1 MDNKIIGYISEDY
14 FHQRTM
20 AEMKDP
26 SDPVMALLWNMV
38 LKLVSAEETGVR
50 YKYNY
55 VFDVHDLNTEYK
67 AVFLDPFTAYQ
78 WEGDTYE
85 EKAYNIV
92 NFILHVCSEFQKN
105 DLGFGNRY
113 NAIANDKMH
122 TKQAKKNIFGLTS
135 ALLKLL
141 RKYIDESTTGV
152 SPYYESLTE
161 YLDTHNHE
169 PEMNC
174 TFVELCFKYLSE
186 ERNLNDFVVRDTF
199 YYRKQQAQNA
209 AKPKKKEERPVR
221 THGMGEKVT
230 IAMLMKLESKL
241 GISALTVSE
250 RAEIYSSITG
260 FSKDKISQLLSGRI
274 DLIEAYH
281 LKDVEKANKLLLKMG
296 IKRPIVI
303 DRTSEK
309 KRK

>member
-1 MDNKIIGYISEDY
+1 MDNKIIGYISDEY

-20 AEMKDP
+20 AELKDP
-26 SDPVMALLWNMV
+26 SDPVMALLWDMV

-50 YKYNY
+50 YKYKY
-55 VFDVHDLNTEYK
+55 FSLNTEYE
-67 AVFLDPFTAYQ
+67 AVFIDPFTAYQ
-78 WEGDTYE
+78 WEGETYE

-92 NFILHVCSEFQKN
+92 NYILHFCSECQKN
-105 DLGFGNRY
+105 DLGFSNRY
-113 NAIANDKMH
+113 ADVATDKMH
-122 TKQAKKNIFGLTS
+122 TKQAKKNIFGLSS

-141 RKYIDESTTGV
+141 RVNIDKDITGV
-152 SPYYESLTE
+152 SEYYKSVTE
-161 YLDTHNHE
+161 YLDMNNHE
-169 PEMNC
+169 PDMAL
-174 TFVELCFKYLSE
+174 TYAELCFNYLSE

-199 YYRKQQAQNA
+199 YYRKQLAQKA

-296 IKRPIVI
+296 IKRPIAI